1 MGALMLTLLH
11 TAAVEYI
18 INIKSVCVCVS
29 VTKFEYFFTNWASS
43 VDTQMASSNCF
54 DQIEEVLSLN
64 SVKTDPG
71 SLGLDKKQD
80 SEKRD

>member
-18 INIKSVCVCVS
+18 INIKSVYVS

-54 DQIEEVLSLN
+54 DQIEEVQSLN

-71 SLGLDKKQD
+71 SLGPDKKQD